1 MGLLTPKGKKDD
13 KKKNVAKNAPQSKFI
28 SAKASSKGSGIKKPL
43 TGGTQ
48 RGS

>member
-1 MGLLTPKGKKDD
+1 MGLLTPKGKKGDQ
-13 KKKNVAKNAPQSKFI
+13 KKSGQKNAQGQSKFI
-28 SAKASSKGSGIKKPL
+28 ASKPTKGGANKKPL